1 MRDLKYA
8 VRMLIEAPGFTAAA
22 MILVAIGLAAG
33 LLASYFVAG
42 AMSALVVGVNS
53 HDPLTFA
60 ATPLRTE

>member
-1 MRDLKYA
+1 
-8 VRMLIEAPGFTAAA
+8 
-22 MILVAIGLAAG
+22 MILMAIGLAAG

>member
-1 MRDLKYA
+1 
-8 VRMLIEAPGFTAAA
+8 MLIAAPGSTAAA
-22 MILVAIGLAAG
+22 MILVAIGLTAG
-33 LLASYFVAG
+33 LLASYFVTG